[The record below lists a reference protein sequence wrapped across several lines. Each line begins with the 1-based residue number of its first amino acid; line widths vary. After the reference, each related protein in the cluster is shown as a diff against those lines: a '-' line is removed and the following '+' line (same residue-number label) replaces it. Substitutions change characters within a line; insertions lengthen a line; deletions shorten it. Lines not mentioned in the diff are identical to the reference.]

1 MKASL
6 KPTAAMATPVT
17 DTELKEVLNAL
28 AKLTEGVAAMS
39 QRMEVGFA
47 QVDTKFAQMEAKIDT
62 KLSETKAELKG
73 EIQRV
78 EAKMDAQFTEVKGDI
93 KVVDQ
98 RVVALD
104 DKMTGLDDRL
114 KAQDAK
120 FWTLVTIIIGSLA
133 ATVSTFVI
141 RYVLP
146 AIPVK

>member
-1 MKASL
+1 MALSYNSRYSSPQAEAMP
-6 KPTAAMATPVT
+6 PTT
-17 DTELKEVLNAL
+17 DTELKELKDLVIGLR
-28 AKLTEGVAAMS
+28 EEM
-39 QRMEVGFA
+39 RVGFA
-47 QVDTKFAQMEAKIDT
+47 QVDTKFAQMEAK
-62 KLSETKAELKG
+62 
-73 EIQRV
+73 
-78 EAKMDAQFTEVKGDI
+78 MNAQFTEVKGDI

-146 AIPVK
+146 AIPIK